1 MAMQYLYSFANVSL
15 TLRVM
20 DRLSQMEALPLKSLT
35 IIYLVDRWVMH
46 LSLRNSL
53 DSAAEGDLIAFLHEN
68 GMPHTPSSRLLT
80 TLKAL
85 SQGQTPTQVMNEHQ
99 VVVVSHGVPDP
110 TELHEFCARFVEG
123 LGYYPPSLV

>member
-20 DRLSQMEALPLKSLT
+20 DRLSQMGALPLKSLT

-53 DSAAEGDLIAFLHEN
+53 DSAAEGDLIAFLNEN

>member
-1 MAMQYLYSFANVSL
+1 MQYLYSFANVSL

>member
-1 MAMQYLYSFANVSL
+1 MQYLYSFANVSL

-20 DRLSQMEALPLKSLT
+20 DRLSQMGALPLKSLT

-68 GMPHTPSSRLLT
+68 GMPHTPSRRLLT